1 MAYTN
6 VTNYKT
12 PWTMWGGS
20 VKKHQE
26 QIGNVKLGPTGIK
39 CPEDHTVRKPA
50 KNVLVLLKGFSSKK
64 NSLQQK

>member
-12 PWTMWGGS
+12 PWTMWGGT
-20 VKKHQE
+20 VKKYQE
-26 QIGNVKLGPTGIK
+26 QVGNVKLGPSGIK

-50 KNVLVLLKGFSSKK
+50 LNALNVF
-64 NSLQQK
+64 